1 LAKEIAAPLQRFR
14 LPLLLFVGSFVVF
27 CIFSGPRLLHQSFAP
42 HFVYQA
48 DAFLHGQLSLTV
60 PPPNFEDWAKVG
72 DKWYVS
78 FPPFPAV
85 LMMPFVAVAGFQL
98 NDVLFTVFFAGLNVA
113 LFFLVLEQLRLR
125 GDSGRSQ
132 RENMILALFFA
143 FGTVN
148 FYCSLR
154 GEVWFTA
161 EVIGVTLT
169 CLYIL
174 AAHRARH
181 PAWAGFF
188 FAAATLTRTPLLFS
202 GIYFFLE
209 LLMPNGKWEPEAL
222 SQRRREIL
230 RKALQF
236 LVPALALGIPM
247 ALMNYARF
255 GSFSDFGHDRLFNNR
270 VNADIER
277 WGLFNYRYL
286 ERNLHAA
293 FTRLPVLATRPGQ
306 PPIGFDFDGLSLF
319 VTTPLFFL
327 LLWPVVRPRLHRL
340 IWLTV
345 AVVSIPGF
353 FYQNTGW
360 RQFGYR
366 FSLDYT
372 PYLFMLIAIGGRRSS
387 NWFWFLG
394 LAGVLVNIWG
404 AIAFQ

>member
-1 LAKEIAAPLQRFR
+1 MAKAIASPLQRYR
-14 LPLLLFVGSFVVF
+14 LPLLLFLGSFGVF

-60 PPPNFEDWAKVG
+60 PPPNYEDWARVG

-98 NDVLFTVFFAGLNVA
+98 NDVLFTLFFAGLNVA
-113 LFFLVLEQLRLR
+113 LFFLVLERLRLQ
-125 GDSGRSQ
+125 GDSARSQ
-132 RENMILALFFA
+132 REDMLLALFFA

-169 CLYIL
+169 CCYLL
-174 AAHRARH
+174 AAYRARH
-181 PAWAGFF
+181 PALAGLF

-209 LLMPNGKWEPEAL
+209 LFMPNGKWEPEKL
-222 SQRRREIL
+222 SEQRPEL
-230 RKALQF
+230 VRKSLQF
-236 LVPALALGIPM
+236 LGPALALGIPM
-247 ALMNYARF
+247 ALMNFARF
-255 GSFSDFGHDRLFNNR
+255 GSFSDFGHDHLFNNR
-270 VNADIER
+270 VNSDIER
-277 WGLFNYRYL
+277 WGLFNYHYL

-293 FTRLPVLATRPGQ
+293 FTRLPVLPTRPGQ

-319 VTTPLFFL
+319 VTTPLFIM
-327 LLWPVVRPRLHRL
+327 LLWPLVQPRLHRL
-340 IWLTV
+340 LWWTV
-345 AVVSIPGF
+345 GVVSIPGF
-353 FYQNTGW
+353 FYMNTGW

-372 PYLFMLIAIGGRRSS
+372 PYLFMLLAVGGRRFS
-387 NWFWFLG
+387 NWFWVLG
-394 LAGVLVNIWG
+394 LAGVMVNIWG